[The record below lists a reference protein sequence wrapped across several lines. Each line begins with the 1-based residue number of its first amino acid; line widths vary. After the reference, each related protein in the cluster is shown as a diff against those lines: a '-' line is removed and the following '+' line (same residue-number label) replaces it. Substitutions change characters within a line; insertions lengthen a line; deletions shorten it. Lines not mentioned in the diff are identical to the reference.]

1 MKNPINLKFTVENL
15 GSVYNGEFEHK
26 PLTIFC
32 GPNNSGK
39 TWSMYSL
46 YHFYTFMNSSVIK
59 FQNTE
64 TLLDKEEFNIVDWLQ
79 NNHEHIIKQYN
90 KILSK
95 TLPDFF
101 NCSKEILV
109 DSSFIAPMTFEAIV
123 AHIPKKQLRIK
134 WPGISII
141 KEKNS
146 NKVQIIDEGTNKD
159 IRKEALNKFLSKCL
173 FNFSDTFLMPA
184 ERNGLHLFYK
194 ELSNRRTTLL
204 HHASKENINIGEL
217 LHDVIH
223 SRYAKPI
230 ANYIDWLNELAEY
243 QKNYKSVF
251 HPFAEKLK
259 KDLAGGVYKIDN
271 RTGNISFKPYQKK
284 RNGKPTKTMGLHMT
298 SSTVKS
304 LLGLWFYLEYQAE
317 KGDILMI
324 DEPELN
330 IHPENQRKL
339 ARLLA
344 QLVNAGLQVVIST
357 HSDYM
362 IREFNTLIMLSKQ
375 TALQEKH
382 NYQADEVID
391 CQKVGAYLFYNQT
404 IQPFEITPNDGIYA
418 TTFDEVTKKLNEVN
432 NDIYYSL
439 QEADNE

>member
-1 MKNPINLKFTVENL
+1 MMSQLKFNVKNL
-15 GSVYNGEFEHK
+15 GSIESGEFEHK

-39 TWSMYSL
+39 TWAMYSL
-46 YHFYTFMNSSVIK
+46 YHFYTFMNKSVIEFK
-59 FQNTE
+59 NTE
-64 TLLDKEEFNIVDWLQ
+64 SLLNKDLSKFDIATWLQ
-79 NNHEHIIKQYN
+79 ENHEEIIKQYN
-90 KILSK
+90 QIISKI
-95 TLPDFF
+95 LPDFF
-101 NCSKEILV
+101 NCSREILIY
-109 DSSFIAPMTFEAIV
+109 SSFTASITIEEIIQ
-123 AHIPKKQLRIK
+123 HIPKKILETRRPK
-134 WPGISII
+134 ISII
-141 KEKNS
+141 KIENS
-146 NKVQIIDEGTNKD
+146 TKVQIIDEGSDGET
-159 IRKEALNKFLSKCL
+159 RKEALNMFLSKCL
-173 FNFSDTFLMPA
+173 FNFPDTFLMPA

-194 ELSNRRTTLL
+194 ELSNRRTALL

-217 LHDVIH
+217 LHDVMH

-230 ANYIDWLNELAEY
+230 ANYIDWLNDLAEY
-243 QKNYKSVF
+243 QKNSKSEF
-251 HPFAEKLK
+251 HSFAEKLK
-259 KDLAGGVYKIDN
+259 RDLAGGVYKIDN
-271 RTGNISFKPYQKK
+271 RTGNISFKPYQKR

-362 IREFNTLIMLSKQ
+362 IREFNTLIMLNKQ
-375 TALQEKH
+375 TKLQQKH
-382 NYQADEVID
+382 GYKAYEAID
-391 CQKVGAYLFYNQT
+391 SKKVGAYLFDNQT
-404 IQPFEITPNDGIYA
+404 IKAFEITPDDGIYA
-418 TTFDEVTKKLNEVN
+418 TTFDEVTKTLNEVN
-432 NDIYYSL
+432 DDIYYSVK
-439 QEADNE
+439 EADNG